1 MTAGRRSMAISTRAA
16 TKKIEK
22 EPERDEEAEN
32 MLKYLGEVAIG
43 LIEQKKKNDKASN
56 IITKWLK
63 TKIENNTD
71 FWENQNWIYYYLN

>member
-1 MTAGRRSMAISTRAA
+1 MAISTRAA

-56 IITKWLK
+56 IITK
-63 TKIENNTD
+63 
-71 FWENQNWIYYYLN
+71 

>member
-1 MTAGRRSMAISTRAA
+1 
-16 TKKIEK
+16 
-22 EPERDEEAEN
+22 